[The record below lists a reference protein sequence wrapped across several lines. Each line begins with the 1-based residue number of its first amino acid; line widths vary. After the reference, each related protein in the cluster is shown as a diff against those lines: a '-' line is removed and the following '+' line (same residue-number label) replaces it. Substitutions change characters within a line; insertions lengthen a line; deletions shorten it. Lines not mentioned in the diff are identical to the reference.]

1 MKTNSKGLYVH
12 IPLCAK
18 KCNYCDFCSFSG
30 VDENTKAS
38 YINRLCEEIASY
50 KNDKIEFDTVFFGG
64 GTPTLLEPCD
74 LSKIMSAIRKSFV
87 LSESAEITMEA
98 NPGTANFEKLK
109 GFVECGINR
118 FSVGLQTIHENELKK
133 LGRIHTHNEFLT
145 MYSNLRKL
153 GIKNINVDLMYG
165 IPMQTMESFSKTL
178 HSVAELTPEHISVYG
193 LILEEGTPFYNE
205 KSTLALP
212 PEDDECDM
220 YNLACEILAST
231 GYKHYEISNYAKPG
245 YESRH
250 NLKYWH
256 SAEYIGVGLSAYSYY
271 KGKRFGNTKV
281 LCDYINSKNIITQ
294 SDLGDKNTEKYEY
307 VMLALRLKEGFSL
320 SEYKKLFGED
330 FLVGR
335 EELLA
340 RFESAGYLKL
350 DNDRLC
356 LTEKGFYVSNSII
369 VELL

>member
-1 MKTNSKGLYVH
+1 MKTDFRGLYVH
-12 IPLCAK
+12 IPFCVR

-30 VDENTKAS
+30 VDEKTKDA
-38 YINRLCEEIASY
+38 YIERLCEEIVSY
-50 KNDKIEFDTVFFGG
+50 KSDKIEIDTVFFGG
-64 GTPTLLEPCD
+64 GTPTLLDPCD
-74 LSKIMSAIRKSFV
+74 LSKIMSTIRESFI
-87 LSESAEITMEA
+87 LMESSEITMEA
-98 NPGTANFEKLK
+98 NPGTANLEKLK

-118 FSVGLQTIHENELKK
+118 FSVGLQTIHENELEK
-133 LGRIHTHNEFLT
+133 LGRIHTYNEFLT
-145 MYSNLRKL
+145 MYSNLRRL
-153 GIKNINVDLMYG
+153 GINNINVDLMYG
-165 IPMQTMESFSKTL
+165 IPMQTMESFNQTL
-178 HSVAELTPEHISVYG
+178 HSIVELAPEHISVYG

-205 KSTLALP
+205 KASLALP

-220 YNLACEILAST
+220 YDLACKTLSSA
-231 GYKHYEISNYAKPG
+231 GYNHYEISNYAKPG

-256 SAEYIGVGLSAYSYY
+256 TNEYIGVGLSAYSYY
-271 KGKRFGNTKV
+271 KGKRYGNTNV
-281 LCDYINSKNIITQ
+281 LADYISSKSVIVQ
-294 SDLGDKNTEKYEY
+294 SDLVDKNTEKYEY

-320 SEYKKLFGED
+320 SEYNRLFDED
-330 FLVGR
+330 FLSGR
-335 EELLA
+335 EDLIS